1 MSRPSLKNAIVYRAQ
16 LPSAEA
22 MSDHLSKIPFTEVL
36 ESHFCSYGYIPNP
49 VTNELVTPITGG
61 YLLTFRFDQ
70 KILPN
75 AVIKKEVDDRISKLI
90 DSDAEFSALD
100 IKHTVTEEFLRKA
113 FVKTITTLVLYHSSK
128 ECLLVASSNKNIANS
143 AISTLIKA
151 CGSVKTETIHINDVS
166 KGLTTRLLNT
176 LNNEEE
182 ADCFGNDFYL
192 GQFYLLERKIDNK
205 KEIVK
210 YDADFNSIRDV
221 LFDSLNNHFK
231 INLIQ
236 LYTNDI
242 QFKLTS
248 DFHFKGIKPVNKI
261 EFDDKDKVY
270 RYRHECSLIM
280 FYITLTID
288 ILIDL
293 LKYKEK

>member
-1 MSRPSLKNAIVYRAQ
+1 MSRPSLKNVIVYKAQ
-16 LPSAEA
+16 LPSTEA

-49 VTNELVTPITGG
+49 VTNELVTPITDG

-75 AVIKKEVDDRISKLI
+75 AVIKKEVNERISKLKEDGI
-90 DSDAEFSALD
+90 EFIEPD
-100 IKHTVTEEFLRKA
+100 IKNTVTAEFLRKA
-113 FVKTITTLVLYHSSK
+113 FVKTITTLVLYHPSK
-128 ECLLVASSNKNIANS
+128 EYLLVASSNKNIANS

-151 CGSVKTETIHINDVS
+151 CGSVKTETIHIDDVS
-166 KGLTTRLLNT
+166 QGLTTRLLNT
-176 LNNEEE
+176 LNNKEET
-182 ADCFGNDFYL
+182 DCFGKNFYL

-221 LFDSLNNHFK
+221 LFDSLNNQFK

-236 LYTNDI
+236 LYTDDI

-261 EFDDKDKVY
+261 EFDDKDRVY

-280 FYITLTID
+280 FYMTITID
-288 ILIDL
+288 FLIDL

>member
-1 MSRPSLKNAIVYRAQ
+1 MSRPSLKNVIVYKAQ

-22 MSDHLSKIPFTEVL
+22 MSDHLTKMPFTEVL

-75 AVIKKEVDDRISKLI
+75 AVIKKEVDERISKLI
-90 DSDAEFSALD
+90 DGDAEFSAVD
-100 IKHTVTEEFLRKA
+100 IKNTVTAEFLRKA
-113 FVKTITTLVLYHSSK
+113 FIKSTVVLVLYHPEK
-128 ECLLVASSNKNIANS
+128 EYLLVTTPNKNMANS

-176 LNNEEE
+176 LNNEEVD
-182 ADCFGNDFYL
+182 DCFGKDFYL

-210 YDADFNSIRDV
+210 YDADFQSIRTE
-221 LFDSLNNHFK
+221 LLNSLNNQFK
-231 INLIQ
+231 VNLIQ

-261 EFDDKDKVY
+261 EFDDRDKVY

-280 FYITLTID
+280 FYMTLTID

>member
-1 MSRPSLKNAIVYRAQ
+1 MSRPSLKNVIVYKAQ

-22 MSDHLSKIPFTEVL
+22 MSDHLTKMPFTEVL

-75 AVIKKEVDDRISKLI
+75 AVIKKEVDERISKLI
-90 DSDAEFSALD
+90 DGDAEFSAVD
-100 IKHTVTEEFLRKA
+100 IKNTVTAEFLRKA
-113 FVKTITTLVLYHSSK
+113 FIKSTVVLVLYHPEK
-128 ECLLVASSNKNIANS
+128 EYLLVTTPNKNMANS

-151 CGSVKTETIHINDVS
+151 CGSVKTETIHIDDVS

-176 LNNEEE
+176 LNNEEVD
-182 ADCFGNDFYL
+182 DCFGKDFYL

-210 YDADFNSIRDV
+210 YDADFQSIRTE
-221 LFDSLNNHFK
+221 LLNSLNNQFK
-231 INLIQ
+231 VNLIQ

-280 FYITLTID
+280 FYMTLTID